1 MRVRLLV
8 AATALVAL
16 VPAAAAVP
24 RASEV
29 TLKVDRF
36 FDPACNCIKV
46 RFSGAVASGRAG
58 EYVTVME
65 QRCGARFS
73 TAVAGATTG
82 PGGLWEALPSTY
94 YTAAP
99 VVPGTFRARWKTHLS
114 EPVAFRPPIRV
125 MVRRERNGR
134 FLTLVQAH
142 ATLRGEFL
150 ELQRLMGGQWK
161 RIKYLRLDARKIS
174 YGGSYWATFA
184 VRTKGWTLR
193 VFAPPETAAPC
204 YTSGATQTF
213 RS

>member
-1 MRVRLLV
+1 MNARLVVAGLLV
-8 AATALVAL
+8 VSALASTGTAA
-16 VPAAAAVP
+16 PAE
-24 RASEV
+24 EV

-36 FDPACNCIKV
+36 FDPACNCIRV
-46 RFSGAVASGRAG
+46 RFTGAVSNGRAG

-73 TAVAGATTG
+73 TAYAGATTG
-82 PGGLWEALPSTY
+82 QGGVWEAVSSTY
-94 YTAAP
+94 YLDAP
-99 VVPGTFRARWKTHLS
+99 LLPGTFRARWKGQLS

-125 MVRRERNGR
+125 TVRRQRSGR
-134 FLTLVQAH
+134 FLTLVPAH

-150 ELQRLMGGQWK
+150 ELQRLVGGQWK
-161 RIKYLRLDARKIS
+161 RIKYLRLGVGDVN

-193 VFAPPETAAPC
+193 VFAPPETTAPC
-204 YTSGATQTF
+204 YSAGATQTF